1 MRTALAS
8 ILAAMILLPLS
19 ARADPTSCPEGFV
32 LTDFT
37 HADGR
42 TERVCAIPV
51 RGEVQHP
58 YPFNVAGRS
67 PLGYTYADAPRS
79 FTRDVLI
86 PLRRSP
92 F

>member
-1 MRTALAS
+1 MV
-8 ILAAMILLPLS
+8 LLPRPAL
-19 ARADPTSCPEGFV
+19 ADPTSCPEGFV

-42 TERVCAIPV
+42 HERVCAIPV

-58 YPFNVAGRS
+58 YPFTVSGRG
-67 PLGYTYADAPRS
+67 PLGYTHADAPRS
-79 FTRDVLI
+79 FARDVLT